1 MRNGC
6 RVQTVILNVSGKA
19 LSWVGAMVR
28 STSPGAGSSASASN
42 ALGSAVAAGLDDDP
56 IVDECASALAST
68 AAAIAASAT
77 STAAAAAAAAAPCLH
92 P

>member
-1 MRNGC
+1 M
-6 RVQTVILNVSGKA
+6 A
-19 LSWVGAMVR
+19 
-28 STSPGAGSSASASN
+28 SPGAGSRASASN
-42 ALGSAVAAGLDDDP
+42 TFGSAVAAGVDDDQ

-77 STAAAAAAAAAPCLH
+77 STAAAAAAAAAAPCLH